1 MLDTSIAAHNQTR
14 AESAQSTAF
23 AGGAGDCLGHYSVQL
38 HQLRTPGERLSERG
52 ASTHDSDSYKS
63 PRQTT
68 LPLLI
73 QPHCRNPHPTPVTFG
88 NPGSTD
94 PPPSPP
100 PSLSPAR
107 EVCMCRQ
114 MPRATPPIHWD
125 WGRGGGRG
133 AGGGSLCD
141 ARCEAGAKMISRKS
155 DNVIYFEITNYT
167 VRFVSTS

>member
-1 MLDTSIAAHNQTR
+1 MLDNSIAAHNQTR

-88 NPGSTD
+88 NPGSTE
-94 PPPSPP
+94 PPPPP
-100 PSLSPAR
+100 LLPLFPLPERCVCVDKCR
-107 EVCMCRQ
+107 E
-114 MPRATPPIHWD
+114 PLHPFT
-125 WGRGGGRG
+125 GTGEGEGGGVRG
-133 AGGGSLCD
+133 EASVMPG
-141 ARCEAGAKMISRKS
+141 ARLARK
-155 DNVIYFEITNYT
+155 
-167 VRFVSTS
+167 